1 VWCIKKP
8 GRDLR
13 EKVDLWLAWKR
24 VAREV
29 ADGTLGGDFDR
40 TDRADLQSKV
50 ATAGEAAKDE
60 VWGGYRFAVL
70 FAEVSQPLPGFD
82 ASRLNRIEDADLKQK
97 LQYDTDRQVLL
108 LKADLASNER
118 QVLRKTLPDLQETL
132 DRLFK
137 IADQGVFQDDLR
149 VIDLGAGHS
158 SSGETLCG
166 RVNSALKAEALLNE
180 SVGAGYIDR
189 NWPPALKESGGWPLA
204 SLRQSFLNG
213 SLTRLLDPDTTLR
226 GKIVE
231 FVARGDFG
239 LASGQKADGTYERV
253 WFQEPV
259 TTDEVAFESGVFLLT
274 KAKAQALKAG
284 VPTPAPGPEPQPGP
298 PVPGPGRGPEPEP
311 GPGPTPGLQTKTIR
325 LVGAVPPEVWNRL
338 GTKVLPKLR
347 SGSDLRVGVDFSV
360 TVNRDVAGS
369 LTSDLRQI
377 LDDLGL
383 ADKVQIRDA

>member
-1 VWCIKKP
+1 V
-8 GRDLR
+8 
-13 EKVDLWLAWKR
+13 
-24 VAREV
+24 
-29 ADGTLGGDFDR
+29 
-40 TDRADLQSKV
+40 
-50 ATAGEAAKDE
+50 
-60 VWGGYRFAVL
+60 
-70 FAEVSQPLPGFD
+70 
-82 ASRLNRIEDADLKQK
+82 
-97 LQYDTDRQVLL
+97 
-108 LKADLASNER
+108 
-118 QVLRKTLPDLQETL
+118 
-132 DRLFK
+132 
-137 IADQGVFQDDLR
+137 IADHQESDGLKT
-149 VIDLGAGHS
+149 IDPGAGHS

-166 RVNSALKAEALLNE
+166 RVISALKSAALLNE

-189 NWPPALKESGGWPLA
+189 NWPPALKESGAWPLA

-231 FVARGDFG
+231 FVGRGDFG
-239 LASGQKADGTYERV
+239 LASGQKPDGTYERV

-298 PVPGPGRGPEPEP
+298 PVPGPGPGPEP
-311 GPGPTPGLQTKTIR
+311 GPGPAPGVQTKTIR
-325 LVGAVPPEVWNRL
+325 LVGAVPPEMWNWL

-360 TVNRDVAGS
+360 TVSRDVAGS

-383 ADKVQIRDA
+383 ADKVRIDAE